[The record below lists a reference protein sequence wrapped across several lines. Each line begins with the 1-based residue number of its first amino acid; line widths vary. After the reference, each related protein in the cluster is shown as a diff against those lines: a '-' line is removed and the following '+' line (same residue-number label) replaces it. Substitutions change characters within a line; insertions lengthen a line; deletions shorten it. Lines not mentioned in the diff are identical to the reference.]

1 MNAIRSEANI
11 PPLSDPLG
19 ETLHLLRLSGI
30 LYCRSELTAPW
41 GMTMPPMAGYMMFHI
56 VTAGRCW
63 LEVDGE
69 PPRLLEQGSLSLV
82 PHGIGHTLRSDLD
95 CEVTPLFDIPVES
108 LSERYEYMR
117 HGGGGELT
125 QMTCCVIRFDQAIA
139 QQFITM
145 LPRLLHID
153 AWRDDEHHWLQSTV
167 RLMTSEAKEVRPGG
181 ETVMT
186 HLADILMIQALRYWL
201 DHSHEADKG
210 WLAALRD
217 RHIGSALALIHRYPG
232 RAWSVAGLA
241 SQVGMSRSAFAARFN
256 VLVGQSPMQYLTY
269 WRMQRAR
276 IELSETKKPTGEIAE
291 SVGYQSEAAFSRAFK
306 NVFGQT
312 PGTFRNNADFQ
323 VSPQLITGIA
333 PIDE

>member
-1 MNAIRSEANI
+1 MNSTRSEANI

-41 GMTMPPMAGYMMFHI
+41 GISMPPMAGYMMFHI

-63 LEVDGE
+63 LEVEGE

-82 PHGIGHTLRSDLD
+82 PHGIGHTLKSDPD
-95 CEVTPLFDIPVES
+95 SSITPLFDIPVEP

-117 HGGGGELT
+117 HGGGGELA
-125 QMTCCVIRFDQAIA
+125 QLTCCVIRFDQAIA
-139 QQFITM
+139 QQFISL
-145 LPRLLHID
+145 LPKVLYID
-153 AWRDDEHHWLQSTV
+153 AWRDDEHHWIQSTV
-167 RLMTSEAKEVRPGG
+167 RLIASEAKEVRPGG

-186 HLADILMIQALRYWL
+186 HLADILMIQALRYWI
-201 DHSHEADKG
+201 DHSPEADQG

-217 RHIGSALALIHRYPG
+217 RYIGRALALIHRQPG
-232 RAWSVAGLA
+232 FAWSVAGLA
-241 SQVGMSRSAFAARFN
+241 SQVGMSRSAFAARFSL
-256 VLVGQSPMQYLTY
+256 LVGQSPMQYLTY

-276 IELSETKKPTGEIAE
+276 IELSETKKSTGEIAE
-291 SVGYQSEAAFSRAFK
+291 SVGYQSEAAFGRAFK

-312 PGTFRNNADFQ
+312 PGTFRHTDDLQ
-323 VSPQLITGIA
+323 MPPQLTTGITTSQ
-333 PIDE
+333 